1 MAKIVANNH
10 DATITTNDFALV
22 ADLLNAWLYLH
33 DLLLYNLKLLL
44 LISISNATSG
54 EVIWTEFDDH
64 TIFRKDAN
72 IVLSHLAADM
82 CKHYMSIC

>member
-1 MAKIVANNH
+1 VTEVVANNH

-22 ADLLNAWLYLH
+22 ADLLNAWLNLH
-33 DLLLYNLKLLL
+33 DLLLLLL
-44 LISISNATSG
+44 VTIDNSTSG
-54 EVIWTEFDDH
+54 EVIWTEFNDH
-64 TIFRKDAN
+64 TIFGKNAN

>member
-33 DLLLYNLKLLL
+33 D
-44 LISISNATSG
+44 
-54 EVIWTEFDDH
+54 
-64 TIFRKDAN
+64 
-72 IVLSHLAADM
+72 
-82 CKHYMSIC
+82 

>member
-1 MAKIVANNH
+1 VTEVVANNH

-22 ADLLNAWLYLH
+22 ADLLNAWLNLH
-33 DLLLYNLKLLL
+33 DLLLLLVT
-44 LISISNATSG
+44 IDNATSG
-54 EVIWTEFDDH
+54 EVIWTEFNDH
-64 TIFRKDAN
+64 TIFGKNAN